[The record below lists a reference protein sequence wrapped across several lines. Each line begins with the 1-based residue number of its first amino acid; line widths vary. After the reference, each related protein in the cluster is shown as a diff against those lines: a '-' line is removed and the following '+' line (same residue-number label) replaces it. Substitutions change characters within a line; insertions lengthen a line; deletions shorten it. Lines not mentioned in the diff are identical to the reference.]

1 MRSAQSSD
9 SVAMRGCSSF
19 KAFAAALCLAV
30 CVLAGCSQRGKV
42 ISREDMVDIYADML
56 IADQWLDDQGSS
68 YLRKSDTTMFY
79 EPIFNKYGYTTEDFR
94 NSVYRY
100 LDDPERYSKLL
111 KKVEAK
117 LQARADVLQAEIDGV
132 NKERAEYE
140 HWRKIYEPVDFYYP
154 SRLADTLRVGFSPA
168 LDSAMRSITRSL
180 ERIVFFEECAD
191 SVVADVQ
198 PVTDSLLTLPL
209 LPDTLK
215 RSVVIEPADDRLSVP
230 MRDAMMSTLEIKAK

>member
-9 SVAMRGCSSF
+9 SVAMRGCLSF
-19 KAFAAALCLAV
+19 KALAAVACLAV
-30 CVLAGCSQRGKV
+30 CVLSGCSRRAKV

-56 IADQWLDDQGSS
+56 IADQWLSDQGSS

-79 EPIFNKYGYTTEDFR
+79 EPIFNSYGYTTEDFR
-94 NSVYRY
+94 NSVYHY

-132 NKERAEYE
+132 DKERAEYE
-140 HWRKIYEPVDFYYP
+140 HWRDIYEPVDFYYP
-154 SRLADTLRVGFSPA
+154 SRLADSLRVGFSPA

-180 ERIVFFEECAD
+180 ERVVFFTECAD
-191 SVVADVQ
+191 SALTDARPVAD
-198 PVTDSLLTLPL
+198 SLQTLPL
-209 LPDTLK
+209 LPDTVS
-215 RSVVIEPADDRLSVP
+215 RSVVIEPADDRVSAP
-230 MRDAMMSTLEIKAK
+230 IRDAMISTLEIKAK